1 MDCILLNIEHMID
14 TTMPIVRVAIT
25 ILFDLFAILF
35 IINMFEEMQGFGL
48 SELTILQGYM
58 LIIWIAVIAI
68 KVTYSFIYF
77 FVK

>member
-1 MDCILLNIEHMID
+1 MID